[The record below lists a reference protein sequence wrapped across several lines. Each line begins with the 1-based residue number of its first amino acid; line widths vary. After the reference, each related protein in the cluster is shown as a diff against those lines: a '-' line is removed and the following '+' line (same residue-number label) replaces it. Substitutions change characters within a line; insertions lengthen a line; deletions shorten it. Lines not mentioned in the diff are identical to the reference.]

1 TEVGDVDGPPPDG
14 GCGEVTESTSTR
26 THSRR
31 DRWRALNMGD
41 KAGVISAVIAA
52 ITALAAGGNWAWQH
66 FSGPDDK
73 AVSSA
78 AATTPPAPTAG
89 PDTSP
94 PAGTASPSPG
104 AGAGTPLDTLDRI
117 GGAVVAL
124 PDGVTAADFSRP
136 VAVECPSNDT
146 GDQTRTLTYELD
158 RRFHTFTATV
168 SGWSETRKADPVEV
182 RVYTKTR
189 QKDDTFRTLEAGMQG
204 GVVNEPGRALSAK
217 VTGADQL
224 LVEVRC
230 QRPDGIVILDAATL
244 GG

>member
-1 TEVGDVDGPPPDG
+1 
-14 GCGEVTESTSTR
+14 
-26 THSRR
+26 
-31 DRWRALNMGD
+31 MGD

-52 ITALAAGGNWAWQH
+52 VTALAAGGNWAWQH
-66 FSGPDDK
+66 FSGPDDQV
-73 AVSSA
+73 VSGT
-78 AATTPPAPTAG
+78 ATTAPAIPPATPPARS
-89 PDTSP
+89 DTSP
-94 PAGTASPSPG
+94 PAGTTVTPPG
-104 AGAGTPLDTLDRI
+104 TGAGTPLDSLDRI
-117 GGAVVAL
+117 GGTVVAL
-124 PDGVTAADFSRP
+124 PDGVTAADYTRP
-136 VAVECPSNDT
+136 VAVECPSNNT

-158 RRFHTFTATV
+158 RRFRTFAATV
-168 SGWSETRKADPVEV
+168 SGWAETRKADPVEV

-189 QKDDTFRTLEAGMQG
+189 QKDDTFRTLEAGVQG

>member
-1 TEVGDVDGPPPDG
+1 
-14 GCGEVTESTSTR
+14 
-26 THSRR
+26 
-31 DRWRALNMGD
+31 MGD

-73 AVSSA
+73 AASSTS
-78 AATTPPAPTAG
+78 ATTPPAPTAG
-89 PDTSP
+89 PNTSP
-94 PAGTASPSPG
+94 PGGTTSPAPA

-124 PDGVTAADFSRP
+124 PDGVTAADYSRP
-136 VAVECPSNDT
+136 MAIECPSNNT

-158 RRFHTFTATV
+158 RRFRTFTATV
-168 SGWSETRKADPVEV
+168 SGWAETRDPDPIQVT
-182 RVYTKTR
+182 VYKKTR
-189 QKDDTFRTLEAGMQG
+189 QKDDTFSTLEVG
-204 GVVNEPGRALSAK
+204 GQQAVVNAPGRALSAK

-244 GG
+244 AG